1 MQNKKNDTILR
12 IQAPKSPTSIKLNI
26 CKLQSYYSDLSLS
39 LSLSLS
45 LTVDNKNNI

>member
-39 LSLSLS
+39 LSLSL
-45 LTVDNKNNI
+45 TVDNKNNI

>member
-39 LSLSLS
+39 FSLS

>member
-45 LTVDNKNNI
+45 VDNKNNI